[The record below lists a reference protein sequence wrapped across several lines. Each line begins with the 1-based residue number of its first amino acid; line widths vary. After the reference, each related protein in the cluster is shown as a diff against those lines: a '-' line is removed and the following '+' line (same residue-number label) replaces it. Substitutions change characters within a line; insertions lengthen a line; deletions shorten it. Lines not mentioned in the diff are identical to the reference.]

1 MADLLRSFLSQSQHS
16 NIAQPQV
23 EYRCAGETDEL
34 DPACVTIN
42 FVDAGTMVYLT
53 PATARYLLADLSHA
67 LMEYDVQTG
76 KVLPNE

>member
-16 NIAQPQV
+16 NIQQPQV
-23 EYRCAGETDEL
+23 EYRSAGETDEL

-67 LMEYDVQTG
+67 LMDYDAQTG

>member
-16 NIAQPQV
+16 NIQQPHV
-23 EYRCAGETDEL
+23 EYRSAGETDEL

-53 PATARYLLADLSHA
+53 PKMARDLLTDLGHA

>member
-1 MADLLRSFLSQSQHS
+1 MADLLRSFLSQSQHT
-16 NIAQPQV
+16 NIDGIGV
-23 EYRCAGETDEL
+23 TYRGAGETDGL

-42 FVDAGTMVYLT
+42 FVQAGTMVYLT
-53 PATARYLLADLSHA
+53 PKMARNLLTDLSHA

>member
-16 NIAQPQV
+16 NIQQPQV
-23 EYRCAGETDEL
+23 EYRSAGETDGL

-42 FVDAGTMVYLT
+42 FIQAGTMVYLT
-53 PATARYLLADLSHA
+53 PKMARNLLTDLSHA
-67 LMEYDVQTG
+67 LMDYDVQTG

>member
-16 NIAQPQV
+16 NIQQPDV
-23 EYRCAGETDEL
+23 EYRSAGETDEL

-53 PATARYLLADLSHA
+53 PRMARNLFTDLSQA

>member
-1 MADLLRSFLSQSQHS
+1 MTTKSFESQIEFTLRFCHQIESKSHAD
-16 NIAQPQV
+16 
-23 EYRCAGETDEL
+23 
-34 DPACVTIN
+34 
-42 FVDAGTMVYLT
+42 GTMVYLT